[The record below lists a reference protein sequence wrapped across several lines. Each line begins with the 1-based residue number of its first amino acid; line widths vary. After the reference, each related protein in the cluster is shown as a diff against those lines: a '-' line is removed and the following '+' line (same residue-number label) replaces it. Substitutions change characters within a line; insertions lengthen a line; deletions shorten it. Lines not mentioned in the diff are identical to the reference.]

1 MFFLGQE
8 IFSLIRNEFETH
20 SIPWQNC
27 IAFGSDNANVM
38 VGKECGVF
46 GYMLKQ
52 HSEMYLS
59 GCVCHLIH
67 IAAEKGA
74 ASLPFNISQLLVDV
88 FYYLDKSSKRQGDL
102 KCFQLLHDMK
112 ETKIL
117 KHVATRWLS
126 IGKCLPRLID
136 SWDALYDFF
145 KSEEKSAKENNTK
158 KKVTHLKEI
167 FGSRTKKLYC
177 LFLRDAIKDFEKINT
192 ELQSDT
198 PMIHSLANKL
208 QSFYKTLMIKFVK
221 PSAILGQDILSVNF
235 SDSKN
240 IKDASDLKIGPG
252 AMSFLESV
260 SIKQE
265 RKSEF
270 FNHVVLFYQAVCSY
284 MTKKDKLGATKL
296 PFKDPL
302 LQHLTVTD
310 PSTQLTS
317 SFADLE
323 FFLKKF
329 PSLINSSSISDI
341 KNEFPNFQC
350 TDISSIISPRID
362 TTWFNIWELQE
373 NGKQLFTHLPRIML
387 SLLTIPHSSAHCERI
402 FSVVRKNKTD
412 FRGNMSRDTLE
423 ALVVSKSRPGAALDR
438 TYTDKELKELKSA
451 YYRSLQ
457 SH

>member
-1 MFFLGQE
+1 
-8 IFSLIRNEFETH
+8 
-20 SIPWQNC
+20 
-27 IAFGSDNANVM
+27 
-38 VGKECGVF
+38 
-46 GYMLKQ
+46 
-52 HSEMYLS
+52 
-59 GCVCHLIH
+59 
-67 IAAEKGA
+67 
-74 ASLPFNISQLLVDV
+74 
-88 FYYLDKSSKRQGDL
+88 
-102 KCFQLLHDMK
+102 MK

-177 LFLRDAIKDFEKINT
+177 LFLRDAIKDFEKINP

-208 QSFYKTLMIKFVK
+208 QNFYKTLMIKFVK

-341 KNEFPNFQC
+341 KNEFAIFQC

-387 SLLTIPHSSAHCERI
+387 SLLTIPHSSAHCEII